1 MFTRFIHYH
10 FRDNDAARNSML
22 VLAFV
27 VGALGAGLVVLRT
40 LLT

>member
-22 VLAFV
+22 ALAFA
-27 VGALGAGLVVLRT
+27 VGVLGTGIVVLKA
-40 LLT
+40 LLA

>member
-22 VLAFV
+22 ILAGAVGVLGTA
-27 VGALGAGLVVLRT
+27 VVLVRT
-40 LLT
+40 FLL